1 MWRTNAPHI
10 DIKCVFADVNAGVY
24 SIYAVIE
31 YLKDALVAETR
42 QKKNFIMY
50 GCLCGLGA
58 TTKEILFMV
67 GAA

>member
-1 MWRTNAPHI
+1 MPHI
-10 DIKCVFADVNAGVY
+10 DIKCVFADVNVGGC

-31 YLKDALVAETR
+31 YLKDALVAGIR

-67 GAA
+67 DAA

>member
-1 MWRTNAPHI
+1 MPHTG
-10 DIKCVFADVNAGVY
+10 IKCVFADVNVVGC
-24 SIYAVIE
+24 SIYAVVE
-31 YLKDALVAETR
+31 YQKGALVAETR

-67 GAA
+67 GAV

>member
-1 MWRTNAPHI
+1 MPHTG
-10 DIKCVFADVNAGVY
+10 IKCVFADVNVAVY
-24 SIYAVIE
+24 SIYAVGE
-31 YLKDALVAETR
+31 YQKDALVAETR

-67 GAA
+67 DAA